1 MVSKPISFPHASSS
15 RIAMFQL
22 LGYIEVTFPQNNI
35 VLIRSSLVDG
45 ISVMETG
52 YELSYPS
59 PTYEPSRRDRR
70 NWDPIIH
77 FDMKP
82 GNSE

>member
-1 MVSKPISFPHASSS
+1 
-15 RIAMFQL
+15 MFQL

-52 YELSYPS
+52 NELSYAS
-59 PTYEPSRRDRR
+59 PTFEYLRRGQQ